1 MSNKKSILEAPKK
14 MVVKALDK
22 TKKVVTTANGYAL
35 NTTEELVTEGIV
47 VAEQW
52 QTVGNKALKGG
63 LTLAATQQD
72 IVFSALIG
80 MKKHMILSKKRFNKL
95 IA

>member
-1 MSNKKSILEAPKK
+1 MSTKKSILDAPKK
-14 MVVKALDK
+14 LVFKALGK
-22 TKKVVTTANGYAL
+22 TKKVVLTANGYAL
-35 NTTEELVTEGIV
+35 NTTEDMVSEGII

-52 QTVGNKALKGG
+52 QTVGVEALKGG

-72 IVFSALIG
+72 IVFDALTG
-80 MKKHMILSKKRFNKL
+80 MKKHVILSKKRFTKL

>member
-1 MSNKKSILEAPKK
+1 MSKNKSILDAPKK
-14 MVVKALDK
+14 MVINALGK

-35 NTTEELVTEGIV
+35 NTTEEIVSEGIIL
-47 VAEQW
+47 AEQW

-63 LTLAATQQD
+63 LTLAATNQD
-72 IVFSALIG
+72 IVFDALTG
-80 MKKHMILSKKRFNKL
+80 VKKHMILSKKRFTKL

>member
-1 MSNKKSILEAPKK
+1 MGNIKSILDAPNK
-14 MVVKALDK
+14 MVFKALDK
-22 TKKVVTTANGYAL
+22 TKKVVTITNGYAL
-35 NTTEELVTEGIV
+35 NTTEDLVSQGIV

-63 LTLAATQQD
+63 LFLAVTQQD
-72 IVFSALIG
+72 IVFDALIG
-80 MKKHMILSKKRFNKL
+80 MKKHMILSKKRFSKL